1 MKSGSLACEDGNR
14 TLGQGTVGWQT
25 VGWQTVGRQTAIGVD
40 SRSANSHQLD
50 SRLASSDQNMQ

>member
-14 TLGQGTVGWQT
+14 TLGQGT